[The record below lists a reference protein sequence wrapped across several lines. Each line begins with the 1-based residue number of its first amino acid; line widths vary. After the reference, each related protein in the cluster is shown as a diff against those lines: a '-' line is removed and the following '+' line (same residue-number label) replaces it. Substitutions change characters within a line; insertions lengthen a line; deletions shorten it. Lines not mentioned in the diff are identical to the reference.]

1 MLKKNKDVII
11 IGAGVSGMTS
21 AIYLKRLNLDIL
33 LLESSYPGGQ
43 ITKTDVIENYPG
55 FVKINGFELSDK
67 IFEQVTNLN
76 IEYKNEK
83 VLEIKKGTTI
93 EVVTENSIY
102 ETQNLIVATGRSPKK
117 LGIEEDYINK
127 GVSYCAICDGA
138 LYKDK
143 VVAVVGS
150 GDSAVTS
157 AIYLSKICK
166 KVYLIVRK
174 DYLKAK
180 DYLVQKLNEKV
191 TVLFNK
197 NVTKLY
203 GEDKL
208 EYIELNSIDKLRVD
222 GLFIY
227 IGSTPNT
234 DFIDVVKEEGYIIV
248 DDTMKTSEDNIYAC
262 GDVIKKDVYQI
273 TTATSDA
280 TIAAINIA
288 KKTS

>member
-11 IGAGVSGMTS
+11 IGAGVAGMTS

-33 LLESSYPGGQ
+33 LLESEYPGGQ
-43 ITKTDVIENYPG
+43 ITKTDSIENYPG
-55 FVKINGFELSDK
+55 FVKINGFDLSEK

-76 IEYKNEK
+76 ISYSNEK
-83 VLEIKKGTTI
+83 VIEIKKGNTM
-93 EVVTENSIY
+93 EVITENNIY
-102 ETQNLIVATGRSPKK
+102 EAQNLIIATGRRPNK
-117 LGIEEDYINK
+117 LGIEDNYLNK

-143 VVAVVGS
+143 VVAVVGG

-174 DYLKAK
+174 DYLRTK

-197 NVTKLY
+197 EVTKLY
-203 GEDKL
+203 GENNL
-208 EYIELNSIDKLRVD
+208 EYIELNNIDKLKVD

-227 IGSTPNT
+227 VGSIPNT
-234 DFIDVVKEEGYIIV
+234 DFIDVDKDNGYIIV
-248 DDTMKTSEDNIYAC
+248 DETMKTSENNIFAC

-273 TTATSDA
+273 TTAVSDA
-280 TIAAINIA
+280 TIAAINAA

>member
-117 LGIEEDYINK
+117 IGIEEDYINK

>member
-1 MLKKNKDVII
+1 MKSCFL
-11 IGAGVSGMTS
+11 
-21 AIYLKRLNLDIL
+21 
-33 LLESSYPGGQ
+33 
-43 ITKTDVIENYPG
+43 
-55 FVKINGFELSDK
+55 
-67 IFEQVTNLN
+67 
-76 IEYKNEK
+76 
-83 VLEIKKGTTI
+83 
-93 EVVTENSIY
+93 IY
-102 ETQNLIVATGRSPKK
+102 ETKNLIVATGRSPKK
-117 LGIEEDYINK
+117 LGIEDEYINR

-143 VVAVVGS
+143 VVAVIGS

-208 EYIELNSIDKLRVD
+208 EYIELNNVDKLGVD

-227 IGSTPNT
+227 VGSNPNT
-234 DFIDVVKEEGYIIV
+234 DFIDLDKDNGYILV
-248 DDTMKTSEDNIYAC
+248 DDNMKTSEDNIYAC

-280 TIAAINIA
+280 TIAAINCA